1 MFVYCA
7 ETGSRKMSSVF
18 KYVYPTMAPRAGG
31 QCRRGTGWPGICIA
45 CVMTKL
51 PGGFMRESLGRL
63 LAIAAGMGFLAGAAP
78 ALAHHAFAAEYD
90 ADRPFDLTGI
100 VTKAR
105 WTNPHSWLYF
115 DVKGADGGVTNWG
128 VEFGAPNNLEDNGLK
143 KTDLQAGTKVHIL
156 GYRSK
161 NGGPFGYSVTLTLDD
176 GRTFKTGGAQD
187 APART
192 ALNSSGD
199 GA

>member
-1 MFVYCA
+1 M
-7 ETGSRKMSSVF
+7 TRLSR
-18 KYVYPTMAPRAGG
+18 G
-31 QCRRGTGWPGICIA
+31 
-45 CVMTKL
+45 L
-51 PGGFMRESLGRL
+51 MRVSLGKL
-63 LAIAAGMGFLAGAAP
+63 LPIAASIGLLSGAVP

-90 ADRPFDLTGI
+90 ADQPLDLSGT

-115 DVKGADGGVTNWG
+115 DVKGADGSVTNWG

-143 KTDLQAGTKVHIL
+143 KADLQAGTKVRIL

-161 NGGPFGYSVTLTLDD
+161 NGGPFGYSVTLKLED

-187 APART
+187 APERT
-192 ALNSSGD
+192 AQTFPAGE
-199 GA
+199 AQ

>member
-1 MFVYCA
+1 MVRLS
-7 ETGSRKMSSVF
+7 TGLM
-18 KYVYPTMAPRAGG
+18 
-31 QCRRGTGWPGICIA
+31 RR
-45 CVMTKL
+45 
-51 PGGFMRESLGRL
+51 SLGYL
-63 LAIAAGMGFLAGAAP
+63 LPVAAGIGLLTGAVP

-90 ADRPFDLTGI
+90 ADQPLDLSGT

-115 DVKGADGGVTNWG
+115 DVKGADGSLTNWG
-128 VEFGAPNNLEDNGLK
+128 VEFGAPNNLEGNGLK
-143 KTDLQAGTKVHIL
+143 KADLQAGAKVRIL

-161 NGGPFGYSVTLTLDD
+161 NGGPFGYSVTLTLED

-192 ALNSSGD
+192 AQSLPA
-199 GA
+199 GASQ